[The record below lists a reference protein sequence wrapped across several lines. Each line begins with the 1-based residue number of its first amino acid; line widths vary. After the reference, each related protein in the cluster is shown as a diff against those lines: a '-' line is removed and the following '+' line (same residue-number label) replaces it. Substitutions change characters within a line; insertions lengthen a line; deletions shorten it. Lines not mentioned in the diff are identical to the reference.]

1 MSNTTAPGELPV
13 HRRNRLAHRPVRFL
27 IGVLAAFA
35 VLVPGMGSGS
45 AQIPE
50 IPTSL
55 EPQQISW
62 SIMPS
67 GADGAMDRVSMH
79 PVLDRG
85 SDVVDHAAIVNFTAN
100 PIRVDLRVVVAYT
113 DEAGAL
119 TWNAPPETPDSR
131 ESSIDFQTPTSLTI
145 PGGQRSVISYTIS
158 TPPNAGTGDHTMA
171 IEARIIKDPG
181 AEGLPVEVQYLR
193 INARVAGPV
202 QPEVTIDSV
211 SAHYERSDLGI
222 GPGSAHIEY
231 TVTNSGNMTVAGS
244 IVPGLEGLYSR
255 RIDALPDSIARVE
268 LVPGSTFAGEATIA
282 GVWPLVRFDA
292 AVAFVPSSVSGFD
305 IPNPPV
311 APPMQHVLWT
321 LPSTEMVAAGI
332 CIVAAAVAARW
343 RTRRR
348 RRRDAINAV
357 T

>member
-1 MSNTTAPGELPV
+1 MSNTTATAELSV
-13 HRRNRLAHRPVRFL
+13 QRRNLLAHRMARFL
-27 IGVLAAFA
+27 LGTLAVFGVLVSVA
-35 VLVPGMGSGS
+35 VSVS

-50 IPTSL
+50 IPTSI

-67 GADGAMDRVSMH
+67 GADGAMDRVSVH
-79 PVLDRG
+79 QVLDPG
-85 SDVVDHAAIVNFTAN
+85 SDVVDHAAIANFTSH
-100 PIRVDLRVVVAYT
+100 PIRLDLRVVVASA

-119 TWNAPPETPDSR
+119 TWNAPHETPDSR

-145 PGGQRSVISYTIS
+145 PGGERSVISYTIS
-158 TPPNAGTGDHTMA
+158 TPPNAGAGDHTMA
-171 IEARIIKDPG
+171 LEARIIKDLG
-181 AEGLPVEVQYLR
+181 AEGLPVDVQYLR

-211 SAHYERSDLGI
+211 SAHYVRSDLGI
-222 GPGSAHIEY
+222 GPGSAQIKY
-231 TVTNSGNMTVAGS
+231 KVTNSGNMTVAGS

-255 RIDALPDSIARVE
+255 RIDAPPEALARVE
-268 LVPGSTFAGEATIA
+268 LVPGSTFTGEATIA

-292 AVAFVPSSVSGFD
+292 AVAFVPSNVSGFD
-305 IPNPPV
+305 IPDPPV
-311 APPMQHVLWT
+311 APPMQQVLWT
-321 LPSTEMVAAGI
+321 LPSTELAAGI
-332 CIVAAAVAARW
+332 CIVVVAVAARW

-348 RRRDAINAV
+348 RRRDAINDV